1 MPPRQ
6 RRQKGDGSL
15 YQRKDGLWIGVI
27 QNGYDASGKPRRKQV
42 SSKKYATAQKK
53 LEKAKRDLAEFGS
66 LPTAGVTVEKWLK
79 QWLKN
84 VRVRPK
90 TWDSYEST
98 CRLYLI
104 PSLGRRRLDQLAPQ
118 NIRDMEDWIQK
129 PKDKGGLALSSA
141 TVHKAHRVLRAALN
155 DGVREGV
162 VTKNVALHV
171 KAPSLAGKEQDA
183 FTLEQARHFL
193 TTLTNED
200 PLSARWA
207 FALLTGERQ
216 GEVLGME
223 WDRIDLAVGTVDLS
237 WQLQRLI
244 FAHGCSDEVDGMFAC
259 GRKIGGACPDRKIRG
274 ARPDFDYRQVEGGLY
289 LTRPKSQAGYRVIP
303 LPAFL
308 LSMLK
313 AHYETHGTNLD
324 GFVFTRDDGRA
335 IDPSDDNAAWHDA
348 LAERGLP
355 QIKLHAARHTAAS
368 LLLEAG
374 VDAKVI
380 QAILGHSSVLMT
392 RAYQH
397 ASIDMA
403 RAGMGALND
412 LILGPAPAPDGAA
425 RLAALRAEMAELESQ
440 LEGERA

>member
-1 MPPRQ
+1 MAERQ
-6 RRQKGDGSL
+6 RRQKGEGSL
-15 YQRKDGLWIGVI
+15 YQRKDGLWIGVV
-27 QNGYDASGKPRRKQV
+27 QMGYKPDGKPRVKTV
-42 SSKKYATAQKK
+42 SSKSYATAQRKLTKLKK
-53 LEKAKRDLAEFGS
+53 DKAEFGS
-66 LPTAGVTVEKWLK
+66 LPTAGITVEKWLN

-84 VRVRPK
+84 ARVRPK

-118 NIRDMEDWIQK
+118 HIRDMEHWMEG
-129 PKDKGGLALSSA
+129 PKDKGGLALSTAS
-141 TVHKAHRVLRAALN
+141 VHKAHRVLRAALN
-155 DGVREGV
+155 AGIDEGV
-162 VTKNVALHV
+162 VTRNVALRV
-171 KAPSLAGKEQDA
+171 QPPSLGGKEQDS

-193 TTLTNED
+193 TTLRNED

-223 WDRIDLAVGTVDLS
+223 WSRIDLDVGTVDLS

-244 FAHGCSDEVDGMFAC
+244 FMHGCSEEVDGMFAC

-274 ARPDFDYRQVEGGLY
+274 ARKDFLYRQVEGGLY

-303 LPAFL
+303 LPPFL
-308 LSMLK
+308 LDLLK

-335 IDPSDDNAAWHDA
+335 IDPSDDNAAWHEA

-355 QIKLHAARHTAAS
+355 QIKLHGARHTAAS
-368 LLLEAG
+368 ALLA
-374 VDAKVI
+374 AKVDPKVI
-380 QAILGHSSVLMT
+380 MAILGHSSVLMT

-412 LILGPAPAPDGAA
+412 LMVGITDAPAELSEVEELRAQI
-425 RLAALRAEMAELESQ
+425 AALESR
-440 LEGERA
+440 LEGETA